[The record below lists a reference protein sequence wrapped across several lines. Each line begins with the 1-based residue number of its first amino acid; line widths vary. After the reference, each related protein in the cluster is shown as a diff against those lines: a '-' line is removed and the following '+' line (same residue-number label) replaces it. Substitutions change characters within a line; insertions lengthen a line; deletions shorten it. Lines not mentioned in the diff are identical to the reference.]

1 MFEMKMSNS
10 ETVELFA
17 ERFGCKPEWLVQ
29 APGRINL
36 IGEHIDYLNGL
47 VMPAAID
54 RYVRMAVRENGT
66 ERITV
71 WSDGKSGSFGWQDL
85 KPFKGADYWMNYIGG
100 VVEMYRREGIEVR
113 GFDAVITADLPVGA
127 GLSSSAALETAT
139 AFAVETVAGVK
150 VDPTRRAELC
160 RAAEHEFA
168 GVPCGIMDQIAVG
181 FGQKDHALMVDCSD
195 ASISPVKIPAGISL
209 LVSDTRVSHTLG
221 DGEYRKRSES
231 CDEALLI
238 LEKPGWREVS
248 REDLSKKESELGSL
262 LFRRARHV
270 ISELN
275 RVPAMKDALV
285 KGDLESVSEIMKSG
299 HESLRD
305 DYEVS
310 CRELDLLVRAAYEF
324 GFENGRVG
332 SRMTGG
338 GFGGST
344 VTLVREDSAE
354 ALKAHLESRF
364 RAEFG
369 SEPNC
374 FITPIADGASVN
386 SIH

>member
-209 LVSDTRVSHTLG
+209 LVSDTRVSHALG

-248 REDLSKKESELGSL
+248 REDLSKKESELGSS

>member
-1 MFEMKMSNS
+1 MSNS

-54 RYVRMAVRENGT
+54 RYVRMTVRENGT

-209 LVSDTRVSHTLG
+209 LVSDTRVSHALG

-248 REDLSKKESELGSL
+248 REDLSKKESELGSS

-310 CRELDLLVRAAYEF
+310 CRELDLLVKAAYEF

>member
-1 MFEMKMSNS
+1 
-10 ETVELFA
+10 
-17 ERFGCKPEWLVQ
+17 
-29 APGRINL
+29 
-36 IGEHIDYLNGL
+36 
-47 VMPAAID
+47 
-54 RYVRMAVRENGT
+54 
-66 ERITV
+66 
-71 WSDGKSGSFGWQDL
+71 
-85 KPFKGADYWMNYIGG
+85 
-100 VVEMYRREGIEVR
+100 
-113 GFDAVITADLPVGA
+113 
-127 GLSSSAALETAT
+127 
-139 AFAVETVAGVK
+139 
-150 VDPTRRAELC
+150 
-160 RAAEHEFA
+160 
-168 GVPCGIMDQIAVG
+168 
-181 FGQKDHALMVDCSD
+181 MVDCSD

-209 LVSDTRVSHTLG
+209 LVSDTRVSHALG

-248 REDLSKKESELGSL
+248 REDLSKKESELGSS

-310 CRELDLLVRAAYEF
+310 CRELDLLVKAAYEF

>member
-1 MFEMKMSNS
+1 MKMSNS

-209 LVSDTRVSHTLG
+209 LVSDTRVSHALG

-248 REDLSKKESELGSL
+248 REDLSKKESELGSS

-310 CRELDLLVRAAYEF
+310 CRELDLLVNAAYEF

>member
-1 MFEMKMSNS
+1 MKMSNS

-85 KPFKGADYWMNYIGG
+85 KHFKGADYWMNYIGG

-113 GFDAVITADLPVGA
+113 GFDAVIAADLPVGA

-209 LVSDTRVSHTLG
+209 LVSDTRVSHALG

-248 REDLSKKESELGSL
+248 REDLSKKESELGSS

-310 CRELDLLVRAAYEF
+310 CRELDLLVKAAYEF

>member
-1 MFEMKMSNS
+1 MKMSNS

-209 LVSDTRVSHTLG
+209 LVSDTRVSHALG

-248 REDLSKKESELGSL
+248 REDLSKKESELGSS

-310 CRELDLLVRAAYEF
+310 CRELDLLVKAAYEF